1 MPRCVLVSDVA
12 NLHLYNLETKAPP
25 LKIKLAD
32 LPDHIENFKFIA
44 GYETIAIDHINKEAA
59 EKMAQLHDALKA
71 IGHIERSG
79 NLPDAFAVLPV
90 CRRYGLAFAL
100 NISVITPDSR
110 WLRLLHNFETSGLI
124 RSPTR
129 Y

>member
-44 GYETIAIDHINKEAA
+44 GYETIAID
-59 EKMAQLHDALKA
+59 QLHDALKA